1 MQVCAAV
8 QSAAN
13 PLPTMAKSK
22 GKNSFPNAVHLTV
35 VSVPRALRF
44 YEEKLGF
51 KLGGQWPEGDKPV
64 YAKMELDGQV
74 VMLGELPSLV
84 EARQM
89 GLDAQ
94 ELEVV
99 KQDARALARGTG
111 GIGVAVYLQVKDV
124 DRFAAKMKKRRVKL
138 LLPPKTQFYGAR
150 ECALN
155 DLDGY
160 RLVFYCASPVPAA
173 DASPADD

>member
-1 MQVCAAV
+1 
-8 QSAAN
+8 
-13 PLPTMAKSK
+13 
-22 GKNSFPNAVHLTV
+22 
-35 VSVPRALRF
+35 
-44 YEEKLGF
+44 
-51 KLGGQWPEGDKPV
+51 
-64 YAKMELDGQV
+64 
-74 VMLGELPSLV
+74 
-84 EARQM
+84 M

-111 GIGVAVYLQVKDV
+111 GIGVAVSLQVKDV

-160 RLVFYCASPVPAA
+160 RLVFYSATAAAADDAAPAA
-173 DASPADD
+173 D

>member
-1 MQVCAAV
+1 MRVRAAV
-8 QSAAN
+8 QSAAT

-22 GKNSFPNAVHLTV
+22 GKKSFPNAVHLTV

-64 YAKMELDGQV
+64 YAKLELDGQV

-99 KQDARALARGTG
+99 KQDARALARGTV
-111 GIGVAVYLQVKDV
+111 GIGVAVYLQVADV

-160 RLVFYCASPVPAA
+160 RLVFYCAAPGKA
-173 DASPADD
+173 DDAPPADG